1 MGIRD
6 RIKSRLKS
14 GVSNIKAFAAVIHD
28 EANHPGRP
36 SPHMA
41 ARNPLWGGE
50 TGAGDADESASL
62 ASENTSENSAEP
74 PIEHPVPEERRAP
87 DGEEF
92 WFLKDDDAEGWSET
106 NPGLSDQPSDK

>member
-14 GVSNIKAFAAVIHD
+14 GVSNIKALAAVIHD

-41 ARNPLWGGE
+41 ARNPMWGGE
-50 TGAGDADESASL
+50 TGAAVEDDGSTQETSL
-62 ASENTSENSAEP
+62 SLAEP

-106 NPGLSDQPSDK
+106 NPGLSAQPDE

>member
-14 GVSNIKAFAAVIHD
+14 GVSNIKALAAVIHD

-41 ARNPLWGGE
+41 ARNPMWGGE
-50 TGAGDADESASL
+50 TGAAVAEDSPTQE
-62 ASENTSENSAEP
+62 TSSSSTEP

-106 NPGLSDQPSDK
+106 NPGLSAQSDE